1 MYYEVTIR
9 RTVVDKK
16 GNDRSVTEK
25 YICENIELF
34 AEAEQRVLEYFN
46 AECDVT
52 AIKRSPIREFAN
64 KPCDDAAIYIATIT
78 DTFVRDD
85 GSGNNA
91 FFKGVW
97 NGETYTI
104 EPIATIEKQNN
115 DPQGFF
121 NFGGGCL
128 IGGGGS
134 NSQNRILVRCIDAE
148 RARGW
153 SGGGGDVCGTNN
165 ANFAWGN

>member
-78 DTFVRDD
+78 DTFVRDND
-85 GSGNNA
+85 SESKTHYKVALYALSVTDANRVVQEYMAQGLSDMECD
-91 FFKGVW
+91 K
-97 NGETYTI
+97 
-104 EPIATIEKQNN
+104 IEKTT
-115 DPQGFF
+115 F
-121 NFGGGCL
+121 L
-128 IGGGGS
+128 EVI
-134 NSQNRILVRCIDAE
+134 A
-148 RARGW
+148 
-153 SGGGGDVCGTNN
+153 
-165 ANFAWGN
+165 

>member
-9 RTVVDKK
+9 RTVVDKN

-85 GSGNNA
+85 GSENKTHYKVALYAKSVTDANKVVQEYMAQGLSDMECD
-91 FFKGVW
+91 K
-97 NGETYTI
+97 
-104 EPIATIEKQNN
+104 IEKTT
-115 DPQGFF
+115 F
-121 NFGGGCL
+121 L
-128 IGGGGS
+128 EVI
-134 NSQNRILVRCIDAE
+134 A
-148 RARGW
+148 
-153 SGGGGDVCGTNN
+153 
-165 ANFAWGN
+165 